1 MTEAEQAANEKAAKN
16 MINLNTDGELKLS
29 RQRDGW
35 RVSRADGEVI
45 GLAPVLDDAI
55 VAALAGKSRVARA
68 HRWALGQA
76 LSLALD
82 ADGVVELYA
91 PEDDDE
97 DDNDDED
104 LDDEDTSDEDSD
116 PGVTVRR
123 E

>member
-1 MTEAEQAANEKAAKN
+1 MTDDEQAENERAAMN
-16 MINLNTDGELKLS
+16 MINLNTDGDLTLK

-35 RVSRADGEVI
+35 HVDRANGEVL
-45 GLAPVLDDAI
+45 GLAPTIDDAI

-82 ADGVVELYA
+82 AEGVIALYSDE
-91 PEDDDE
+91 EDDDE
-97 DDNDDED
+97 EDDED
-104 LDDEDTSDEDSD
+104 NDSEDD
-116 PGVTVRR
+116 GVTVRR